1 MGTLFSYQEYDTNS
15 FPSTD
20 AEWRDVINSQPTGN
34 RAANSKNFRRDAFI
48 HNTPAMKAHHASNE
62 MSRAL
67 STGCVPDYV
76 WYFLVLEHVCI
87 FVWVNVHA
95 QECVK
100 EQIPDGKDPF
110 APVSLNI

>member
-1 MGTLFSYQEYDTNS
+1 MGILFLYQEYDTNS

-20 AEWRDVINSQPTGN
+20 AEWHDVINSQPTGN
-34 RAANSKNFRRDAFI
+34 RAANSKNFRRDTFI

-76 WYFLVLEHVCI
+76 
-87 FVWVNVHA
+87 
-95 QECVK
+95 
-100 EQIPDGKDPF
+100 
-110 APVSLNI
+110 